1 MEMNQNTNDLVTVL
15 INYLDKLMKNTIK
28 QYISKRMIKI
38 KILSFFTLMSVGVS
52 AQSIPNPDLE
62 LYTTCPSQ
70 QSRFISNVQ
79 EWSSSLGSLAGTPD
93 YFNSCG
99 AFNLSSYSTP
109 ILPQSGNAFA
119 GVYAEFNNSFTDY
132 KEYFTTQLST
142 PLVSG
147 ITYSF
152 SFYTNHLYGAAPS
165 SFTPS
170 GIILT
175 DLPAAEQGYLGLV
188 FSTAPPAL
196 TNTGNGSGGH
206 PRYNSIRNDFGI
218 GRALIPNTN
227 TSVYGTA
234 SRNNWVQV
242 TLNYTA
248 VGGEQYM
255 TVGQFRPGGTSLA
268 ASNGAYYLFDNF
280 SVTAV
285 SATCNAGSSAPV
297 LQ

>member
-1 MEMNQNTNDLVTVL
+1 
-15 INYLDKLMKNTIK
+15 MKNTIK
-28 QYISKRMIKI
+28 QYMSKRMNKI
-38 KILSFFTLMSVGVS
+38 NILSLLTLMSVGVS

-62 LYTTCPSQ
+62 LYTTCPTQ

-79 EWSSSLGSLAGTPD
+79 SWVSSLGAMAGTPD
-93 YFNSCG
+93 YYNSCG
-99 AFNLSSYSTP
+99 VFNLSSYPTP
-109 ILPQSGNAFA
+109 ILPQSGNGFA
-119 GVYAEFNNSFTDY
+119 GIYAEFNSTFTDY
-132 KEYFTTQLST
+132 KEYFTAQFST

-147 ITYSF
+147 TTYSF
-152 SFYTNHLYGAAPS
+152 SFYTNHLYGAAPA
-165 SFTPS
+165 SFTPA
-170 GIILT
+170 GVTLT

-188 FSTAPPAL
+188 FSAAAPVA
-196 TNTGNGSGGH
+196 TNTGNGLGGN

-227 TSVYGTA
+227 TDVYGTV
-234 SRNNWVQV
+234 SRNNWVKV
-242 TLNYTA
+242 TLSYTA

-280 SVTAV
+280 SV
-285 SATCNAGSSAPV
+285 STCKAGNTAPV